1 MLWKLL
7 SGISA
12 AALLVGVFFSYKT
25 KVSLEEEIKMA
36 KRAKEN
42 NTMLQS
48 EFGKVAEQKELKTK
62 QLVEQEKA
70 RDDVKIETTKV
81 VADTELKTKEGELV
95 KQNLDEVNKQL
106 TQLEDQI
113 KKVGDVKKLMAS
125 VQEETEKKKAVDAS
139 IANQQQQLSLA
150 DDKIAKVQTEITRFQ
165 DVEKRQR
172 AGVVEPGFTARVAQ
186 AFQEFGFVVLNKGNT
201 GGMFA
206 DAVLDVKRGRN
217 IVAKLKVRDVE
228 QSMSVADLVP
238 GSLAQGESIR
248 SGDLVVASKDVPR
261 PAPASPAPATP
272 PAPGADGTA
281 PAPAAPMPGADP
293 SAAPMAPAGADPF
306 APAAPAPMAP
316 ANADPFAPA
325 PGGAMAPADGA
336 APMAPG
342 GADPFAPPAGTTP
355 GAPATMDPFAPKP

>member
-48 EFGKVAEQKELKTK
+48 EFGKVAEQKDLKTK
-62 QLVEQEKA
+62 QLGEQEKA

-150 DDKIAKVQTEITRFQ
+150 DDKIAKVQTEITRYQ
-165 DVEKRQR
+165 DLEKRQR
-172 AGVVEPGFTARVAQ
+172 TGVVEPGFTARVTQ

-201 GGMFA
+201 AGMFA

-248 SGDLVVASKDVPR
+248 SGDLVVASRDVPR
-261 PAPASPAPATP
+261 PAPSVPVPAAPTTA

-281 PAPAAPMPGADP
+281 PVAPMPGTDP
-293 SAAPMAPAGADPF
+293 AAPPMAPAGADPF
-306 APAAPAPMAP
+306 APAAPMAP

-325 PGGAMAPADGA
+325 PGGGMAPADGA